1 MNSSPLF
8 LITALLLSANTAP
21 ATTTAS
27 ATTAPTAKA
36 VTKSESNIATKNADS
51 KTANKKNESK
61 TTDTKQPETAEYKI
75 ILDENY
81 ETFRTRTYQKLEL
94 SENCFKNEK
103 PNCMAYSVSLEK
115 GPKVTLNQFG
125 SNNKAAMNCKNMG
138 GKNLV
143 ALDKDRNEFG
153 FCKFGDGSMVTIWS
167 MYFKTNPA
175 PTIK

>member
-1 MNSSPLF
+1 MKSLSLF
-8 LITALLLSANTAP
+8 LFSVTAIVLTTNSAFTATALA
-21 ATTTAS
+21 
-27 ATTAPTAKA
+27 
-36 VTKSESNIATKNADS
+36 
-51 KTANKKNESK
+51 ANKKSASK
-61 TTDTKQPETAEYKI
+61 SSSKKSETSTSETKNNETAEYKI

-94 SENCFKNEK
+94 SENCFKSEK
-103 PNCMAYSVSLEK
+103 PNCQAYTVSLEK

-125 SNNKAAMNCKNMG
+125 SNNKAALNCKNMG

-167 MYFKTNPA
+167 MYFKTNPP